1 MMDPL
6 PSEGLTAKDIVI
18 CLNDTL
24 GLHSAQPLQLYA
36 GLPHFPCP
44 GFSGT

>member
-6 PSEGLTAKDIVI
+6 PSEGLAAKDIVI
-18 CLNDTL
+18 YLNSTR